1 MVGGKVGIKSGWLGW
16 LATSHLSPAAAKN
29 YLREAPGEEKLL
41 YFGFLL
47 PS

>member
-29 YLREAPGEEKLL
+29 YLREAIKLVGHSL
-41 YFGFLL
+41 NML
-47 PS
+47 